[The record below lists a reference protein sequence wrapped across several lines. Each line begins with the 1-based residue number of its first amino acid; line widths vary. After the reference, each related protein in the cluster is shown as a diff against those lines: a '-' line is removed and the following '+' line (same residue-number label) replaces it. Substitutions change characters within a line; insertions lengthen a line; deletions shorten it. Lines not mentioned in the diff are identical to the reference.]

1 MVTRTL
7 ASAEAWPSEAAY
19 VNVVEPAW
27 AADTP
32 LICRARP
39 PRATVTTP
47 HSGCLTGAAVSTS
60 PSRSESLSSTGRMV
74 ERPGRMPNSSSSA
87 SGGVFSSRCW
97 GSATSFV
104 SSGLS
109 CSSSFSS
116 SSFSTSSQLS
126 MRTMFESG
134 SQTLPSA
141 TSLRTMALRF
151 VRKTIS
157 RAVVSVSTTIC
168 LFAEGS
174 SQARMYAPLPVHAPY
189 AQPSWRTGAAGV
201 PLTPPSVEGVIVGV
215 PPTSGIDTREVG
227 VASRTESAFGPAC
240 WRTPPASTPS
250 ALRSIRLLSGRKS
263 VLDSASRATTWSPTT
278 VMLSRASSGIPSTVD
293 VCA

>member
-1 MVTRTL
+1 
-7 ASAEAWPSEAAY
+7 
-19 VNVVEPAW
+19 
-27 AADTP
+27 
-32 LICRARP
+32 
-39 PRATVTTP
+39 
-47 HSGCLTGAAVSTS
+47 
-60 PSRSESLSSTGRMV
+60 MV

-87 SGGVFSSRCW
+87 SGGVFSSRCC
-97 GSATSFV
+97 GSAISFV

-134 SQTLPSA
+134 SHTLPSA

-189 AQPSWRTGAAGV
+189 AQPS
-201 PLTPPSVEGVIVGV
+201 
-215 PPTSGIDTREVG
+215 
-227 VASRTESAFGPAC
+227 
-240 WRTPPASTPS
+240 
-250 ALRSIRLLSGRKS
+250 
-263 VLDSASRATTWSPTT
+263 
-278 VMLSRASSGIPSTVD
+278 
-293 VCA
+293 